1 MEDAYI
7 VYFKRVPFSRA
18 RPNDP
23 EKDAYNDLR
32 MDKLLSELIN
42 LSLEE
47 TKINPEEIG
56 DVITGCAFQ
65 AGENWTYG
73 GRHPVLLSN
82 LPYTVPAMS
91 MDRACSSSLNAAGIG
106 AMEVM
111 LGKSDIVLAGG
122 MEHMTHVPL
131 GINNPY
137 IKPNMEL
144 MVNPKYA
151 KYNMNVSY
159 NMGLTAEKLASI
171 KHIDRDE
178 MDEYSYNSHLRAE
191 KAYKDGFFKDEI
203 MPVEVNGQV
212 YEKDLGIR
220 PDASLEQIKALR
232 PAFKEDGIITAGN
245 SSTLNDGASLLMIMS
260 GKKVKEYGFKPLARI
275 VDFASAG
282 VDPTIMGE
290 GPVPATEKV
299 LKRNK
304 LKPDDIDYWEI
315 NEAFAVVV
323 LNAVKAFNL
332 DLARVNIHG
341 GGISIGHPLGA
352 TGARIA
358 GTLARTLN
366 DKKKDLGIATLCV
379 GGGQGYSML
388 LERV

>member
-151 KYNMNVSY
+151 N
-159 NMGLTAEKLASI
+159 
-171 KHIDRDE
+171 
-178 MDEYSYNSHLRAE
+178 
-191 KAYKDGFFKDEI
+191 
-203 MPVEVNGQV
+203 
-212 YEKDLGIR
+212 
-220 PDASLEQIKALR
+220 
-232 PAFKEDGIITAGN
+232 
-245 SSTLNDGASLLMIMS
+245 
-260 GKKVKEYGFKPLARI
+260 
-275 VDFASAG
+275 
-282 VDPTIMGE
+282 TI
-290 GPVPATEKV
+290 
-299 LKRNK
+299 
-304 LKPDDIDYWEI
+304 
-315 NEAFAVVV
+315 
-323 LNAVKAFNL
+323 
-332 DLARVNIHG
+332 
-341 GGISIGHPLGA
+341 
-352 TGARIA
+352 
-358 GTLARTLN
+358 
-366 DKKKDLGIATLCV
+366 
-379 GGGQGYSML
+379 
-388 LERV
+388 